1 MGGNFV
7 SESIDEE
14 KLRMKERASDFM
26 ALPETQKRIKGIIGR
41 GQRLDVNIDEIR
53 ALDPKLS

>member
-1 MGGNFV
+1 MDNQIPNGNSSSQFMGGNFV

-26 ALPETQKRIKGIIGR
+26 ALPET
-41 GQRLDVNIDEIR
+41 
-53 ALDPKLS
+53 